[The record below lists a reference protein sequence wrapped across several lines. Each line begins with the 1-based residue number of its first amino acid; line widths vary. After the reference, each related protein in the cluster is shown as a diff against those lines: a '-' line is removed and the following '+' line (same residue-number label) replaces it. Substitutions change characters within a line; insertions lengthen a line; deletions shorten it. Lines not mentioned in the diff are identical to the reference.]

1 MTVELDNVIKNLNGR
16 SLEIEFEVDGDVI
29 DMYIGTDNVSG
40 CGYKI
45 QSVQDIAEN
54 VQHYLLNYFTD

>member
-1 MTVELDNVIKNLNGR
+1 MTVELDNVIKNLDGR

-29 DMYIGTDNVSG
+29 DMYIGTDNASG
-40 CGYKI
+40 CGYRI

-54 VQHYLLNYFTD
+54 VQHYLMNYFTD